1 MKARVGAGGL
11 FVLGLACVASAHTTF
26 TTLFIDRK
34 NQGDG
39 TCVRMPLDEQTAT
52 FPIRP
57 ITSDDMACGRNGS
70 ESVPF
75 VCSANKGSLL
85 TFEFRL
91 WPDAQQPGSIDPGH
105 LGPCAVYVKKVD
117 EILTESAAGGGWLKI
132 WEDGFNQ
139 ETRQWCVDRLVQ
151 NNGLLSVNLP
161 QGLPSGY
168 YLVRPEILAL
178 HWAAHRNDPQYF
190 VGCAQIFLNSDI
202 QGELDVP
209 GEHLATI
216 PGYVD
221 LGTPGVTFD
230 VYQKNA
236 PAYPMP
242 GPRVFIPNGETAK
255 SSTLPEAQPMVQ
267 TVGLIP
273 QDCLLKSA
281 NWCGKAIAPYSDR
294 ASCWRGV
301 KECFAQSKECKKS
314 APPVGLRNCNV
325 WGAYCESMNQLCAQ
339 NIFQGPPAFH
349 AAEVFVPP
357 PGELPAV
364 WNDVFEKN
372 NRQARRFAV

>member
-1 MKARVGAGGL
+1 MKACASAGL
-11 FVLGLACVASAHTTF
+11 LMLGFAYMASAHTTF

-39 TCVRMPLDEQTAT
+39 TCVRMPYDGETAT

-57 ITSDDMACGRNGS
+57 ITSNDMACGRNGS
-70 ESVPF
+70 DPVPF
-75 VCSANKGSLL
+75 ICSANRGSLL

-91 WPDAQQPGSIDPGH
+91 WPDAQKPGSIDPGH

-117 EILTESAAGGGWLKI
+117 NMFTDSAVGGGWHKI

-139 ETRQWCVDRLVQ
+139 ETQKWCVDTLVE
-151 NNGLLSVNLP
+151 NHGLLSVNLP

-178 HWAAHRNDPQYF
+178 HWAAHRNDPQYYL
-190 VGCAQIFLNSDI
+190 GCAQIFLSSDV
-202 QGELDVP
+202 QGSLEVP
-209 GEHLATI
+209 EEHIANI

-221 LGTPGVTFD
+221 VDTPGLTFD
-230 VYQKNA
+230 IYQKN
-236 PAYPMP
+236 PPPYPIP
-242 GPRVFIPNGETAK
+242 GPKVFIPDAERVNANTEPKT
-255 SSTLPEAQPMVQ
+255 PPIVQ

-294 ASCWRGV
+294 ASCWRGAR
-301 KECFAQSKECKKS
+301 ECFVQSKECKKS
-314 APPVGLRNCNV
+314 APPIGLRNCNI
-325 WGAYCESMNQLCAQ
+325 WSAYCESINQLCAQ
-339 NIFQGPPAFH
+339 NVFQGPPAFH
-349 AAEVFVPP
+349 AEEVVVAL

-364 WNDVFEKN
+364 WNNVFE
-372 NRQARRFAV
+372 RDR